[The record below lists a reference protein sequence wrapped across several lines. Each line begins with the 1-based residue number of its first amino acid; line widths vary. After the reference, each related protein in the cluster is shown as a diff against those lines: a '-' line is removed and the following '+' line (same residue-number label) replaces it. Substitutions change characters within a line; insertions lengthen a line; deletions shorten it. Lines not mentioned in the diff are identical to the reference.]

1 LRAKIN
7 NVVQR
12 GTGPTNRRVLT
23 ESVIEGEIYGGKAT
37 LSTTLDH
44 HTNNFYSFTVK
55 DKLRQDAA
63 PPSAIKIE
71 KLPSNGKILITE
83 HNGTIKELKVG
94 DIVSTNLMADFKYEQ
109 GEDSCSMNNS
119 SKCSDEF
126 VYSTLSSWVGIG
138 QESSA

>member
-1 LRAKIN
+1 MRAKIN

-12 GTGPTNRRVLT
+12 GTGPTNRRVLK
-23 ESVIEGEIYGGKAT
+23 ESVIEGEIYEGKAT
-37 LSTTLDH
+37 LSTTLDN

-109 GEDSCSMNNS
+109 GEDSCSMNNN

>member
-1 LRAKIN
+1 MRAKIN

-23 ESVIEGEIYGGKAT
+23 ESVIEGEIYEGKAI

-109 GEDSCSMNNS
+109 GEDSCSMNNN